1 MKKVKTY
8 KIGQVVRFMLQAGGY
23 GFGEIIEL
31 SEKNKHAYKVRT
43 ATGEFW
49 IMAAEIC

>member
-1 MKKVKTY
+1 MKKAKTY
-8 KIGQVVRFMLQAGGY
+8 RVGQAVRFMLQSGGY
-23 GFGEIIEL
+23 AVGEIVET

-49 IMAAEIC
+49 VMAAEIV

>member
-1 MKKVKTY
+1 MKKVKSY
-8 KIGQVVRFMLQAGGY
+8 RVGQVVRFMLQAGGY
-23 GFGEIIEL
+23 GVGEIIEQ
-31 SEKNKHAYKVRT
+31 SQKNKHAYKVKT